1 MPSSPSP
8 TNREPLEPLFVL
20 ASASPRRREL
30 LAATGLPFALYQAN
44 VDETPKPGESPEDL
58 VRRLAYLKAQ
68 AASEIFPQLPVLSAD
83 TIVALDG
90 RVFGKPENL
99 IEAQAM
105 LQSLSGRVHRV
116 ITAVSVIWASKNRA
130 KSLTVAS
137 KIAFRELTP
146 GEIDHYL
153 SLNESLDKA
162 GAYAIQMGGGF
173 LTDYLKGSYTNVV
186 GLPLTETLAALTEVL
201 GFNPLT
207 KKPA

>member
-1 MPSSPSP
+1 
-8 TNREPLEPLFVL
+8 
-20 ASASPRRREL
+20 
-30 LAATGLPFALYQAN
+30 LPFALYQAN